1 MDSPDL
7 RVDLQA
13 LTDSILPRLPE
24 TQALYLFGSTATGG
38 MTRNSDIDIAV
49 LLPVLQAGTADK
61 KLSLEVKPFLD
72 DIAGRPVDLIN
83 LRMVSVVFKKEII
96 FTGERFFTADITAAE
111 EFEMLT
117 MSYYQK
123 LNDER
128 REILEEL
135 FRSKRSYAI

>member
-72 DIAGRPVDLIN
+72 EIAGRPVDLIN

>member
-13 LTDSILPRLPE
+13 LSDSILTRFPD
-24 TQALYLFGSTATGG
+24 TQALYLFGSAATGEL
-38 MTRNSDIDIAV
+38 TRNSDIDIAV
-49 LLPVLQAGTADK
+49 LLPVVQAGTADRE
-61 KLSLEVKPFLD
+61 LSLEVKPSLD
-72 DIAGRPVDLIN
+72 EIAGRPVDLIN